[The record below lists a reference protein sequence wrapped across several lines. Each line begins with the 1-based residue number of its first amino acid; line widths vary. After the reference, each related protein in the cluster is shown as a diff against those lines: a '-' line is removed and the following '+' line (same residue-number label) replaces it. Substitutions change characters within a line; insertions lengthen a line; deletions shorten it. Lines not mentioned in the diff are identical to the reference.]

1 MDEKIKRLMTE
12 INDRAIREERVRN
25 QVGCAVCLILLI
37 LYALSI
43 GPLAWTIQGGVLS
56 REAELL
62 LTLGLF
68 VFGIVAGLVSRWGP
82 LSGWAALA
90 FPTVLPPLGIGLTIS
105 FC

>member
-1 MDEKIKRLMTE
+1 MDEQIKRLMTE